1 MKIKELAE
9 KTRLTTYTI
18 RYYEK
23 EGLLDSRHFQRDENN
38 YRNYNEKAIERLKL
52 IKKFQSVGCSLAELK
67 ELFQER
73 DTHSPTNQEAI
84 EWIRQKIGEVERK
97 KDEYDQIIEK
107 LNWMLEYKLAL
118 INDPQK
124 AKSLL
129 INPPFD

>member
-9 KTRLTTYTI
+9 MTRLTTYTI

-52 IKKFQSVGCSLAELK
+52 IKKFQSVGCSLNELK
-67 ELFQER
+67 EIFQER
-73 DTHSPTNQEAI
+73 DAHSSTSLEAI
-84 EWIRQKIGEVERK
+84 EWIRQKIREIERK
-97 KDEYDQIIEK
+97 KNEYDQIIGK

-118 INDPQK
+118 VNDPQR
-124 AKSLL
+124 ATAML
-129 INPPFD
+129 IDPPFD

>member
-9 KTRLTTYTI
+9 KTGLTAYTI

-67 ELFQER
+67 EIFQER
-73 DTHSPTNQEAI
+73 DTHSPTNLEAI
-84 EWIRQKIGEVERK
+84 EWIRQKICDIERK
-97 KDEYDQIIEK
+97 KDEYDQIIGK

-118 INDPQK
+118 VNDPQK
-124 AKSLL
+124 ANSML
-129 INPPFD
+129 IDPPFD